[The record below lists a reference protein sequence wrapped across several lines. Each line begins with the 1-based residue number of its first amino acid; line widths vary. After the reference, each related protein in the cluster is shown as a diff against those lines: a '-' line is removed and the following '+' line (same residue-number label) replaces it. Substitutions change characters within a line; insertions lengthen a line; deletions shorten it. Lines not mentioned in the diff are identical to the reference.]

1 MLYSVF
7 NCYRGSVFLPFPV
20 LYLTVELCKVVFAL
34 IGLIAPNAP
43 ANLTLKT
50 LSGKL

>member
-34 IGLIAPNAP
+34 IAPNEP